1 MKKRNKDYEQLYYDL
16 LYTNNQLCRKIK
28 NLEEEINILKRN
40 QKNNIKDFIIK
51 EFKRYEKRSKK

>member
-1 MKKRNKDYEQLYYDL
+1 MTKRNKDYEQLYYDL